1 MKSNRELI
9 SLIIG
14 LGKTV
19 YAMGQI
25 IFCLG
30 LISYWFIDPI
40 FSIYLML
47 VGIGM
52 VFLTGQKVKNIH
64 LIGIIRKR
72 SRKRKDLLKQEDG
85 ESDL

>member
-1 MKSNRELI
+1 MKSNKELI

-30 LISYWFIDPI
+30 LISYWFLEPL
-40 FSIYLML
+40 FSIYLMI

-52 VFLTGQKVKNIH
+52 VFLTGQKIKNIH
-64 LIGIIRKR
+64 LIGIIRR
-72 SRKRKDLLKQEDG
+72 RQRRKKI
-85 ESDL
+85 S